1 MFELEPLRHKTG
13 AASEK
18 LRKALYLSRSQNAGL
33 GETEAAIH
41 SIVDVQPLSQ
51 ASPKPVRLI
60 RACAQ
65 APYGAL

>member
-18 LRKALYLSRSQNAGL
+18 LRKDLQLSRSQNVGL

-51 ASPKPVRLI
+51 APVWLI
-60 RACAQ
+60 SACVRV
-65 APYGAL
+65 PYGAL